1 MDQTSNFSSD
11 TSNSQAWTTNERV
24 PEIYRAQELT
34 HLGLGALGET
44 GLPPI
49 SCVLFNSL
57 ASRQG
62 RGRGGGVDLRL
73 RRARTFSSISWDIWS
88 APVFPAHF
96 VEQAACVPRP
106 GRSRLNPAS
115 GRWVRFVAARWRRS
129 PGSRAAP
136 PPTPPTPCCHWCIE
150 QARARGLERGFGF
163 RRFSPAQ
170 GLRGGAAE
178 REAWRWRRARRDT
191 PGGSCWR
198 PNSYFVPRPAQL
210 RITLARSLTIS
221 PLTKT
226 RVLDSLISACQ

>member
-106 GRSRLNPAS
+106 GRSRLNSAS

-136 PPTPPTPCCHWCIE
+136 PPPPPPLLPLVH
-150 QARARGLERGFGF
+150 RASAGAGIGERIWV
-163 RRFSPAQ
+163 SPFLA
-170 GLRGGAAE
+170 G
-178 REAWRWRRARRDT
+178 
-191 PGGSCWR
+191 
-198 PNSYFVPRPAQL
+198 
-210 RITLARSLTIS
+210 ARSARWS
-221 PLTKT
+221 SGAGG
-226 RVLDSLISACQ
+226 VAVAESAARYAGGKLLEAQFLLRS

>member
-136 PPTPPTPCCHWCIE
+136 PPPPPPPPAAIGASSKRGRGDWREDLGFAVSRRRKVCAVE
-150 QARARGLERGFGF
+150 QRSGRRGGGGERGEI
-163 RRFSPAQ
+163 RRGEVAGGPIPTSFLGRPSCESHSQ
-170 GLRGGAAE
+170 GL
-178 REAWRWRRARRDT
+178 
-191 PGGSCWR
+191 
-198 PNSYFVPRPAQL
+198 
-210 RITLARSLTIS
+210 SL
-221 PLTKT
+221 
-226 RVLDSLISACQ
+226 SLL